1 MYNQSAGVGSSGK
14 LVASISDGL
23 RNVEV
28 TSSTALND
36 GNQHHIVFNKTGSN
50 LELWVDG
57 SKQATSPIS
66 LKGDVWN
73 EYDILL
79 GSKYISDISRYGMV
93 TRRDVNNIG
102 TNYNSLTGSIDELR
116 YYRKALTS
124 TQIKGLSSNDWN
136 TGSAYQEDIVGEVFY
151 NHGVVVVSDPRPK
164 YKNVLVGNGNWNY
177 DSTRLGFTSK
187 YKSTKKL
194 YETSV
199 VCEVGASEF
208 NISTNPSL
216 RKNNDIREM
225 FLKPFITGSDFSPY
239 FTSIG
244 LYNKD
249 GDLLAIGKLA
259 SAIQNRND
267 VDISVKVRLDMDGP
281 FGTPQT
287 GSLPTAISDMGNDA
301 PKARKNPNILQ
312 ALPDGKFRWNPQGF

>member
-1 MYNQSAGVGSSGK
+1 
-14 LVASISDGL
+14 
-23 RNVEV
+23 
-28 TSSTALND
+28 
-36 GNQHHIVFNKTGSN
+36 
-50 LELWVDG
+50 
-57 SKQATSPIS
+57 
-66 LKGDVWN
+66 
-73 EYDILL
+73 
-79 GSKYISDISRYGMV
+79 MV